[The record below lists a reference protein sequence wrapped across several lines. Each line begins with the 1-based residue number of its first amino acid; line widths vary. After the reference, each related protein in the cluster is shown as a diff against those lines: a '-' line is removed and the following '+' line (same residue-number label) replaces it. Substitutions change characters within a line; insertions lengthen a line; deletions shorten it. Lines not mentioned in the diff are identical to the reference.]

1 MSDETD
7 TPNGRGISRRDALK
21 LLGVA
26 PLTGV
31 LHWTPVEVDRAMRA
45 AQDDAAAP
53 DAKPRFFNAHEY
65 ATVKVLVDI
74 IIPRDERSG
83 SATDAGVPAFMDYM
97 LAQAS
102 ERSRVEMHGGLAW
115 LDTECRTRFG
125 RTFLQSSMSQREGV
139 LDDIAWPKKAK
150 PELSHGVAFFN
161 SFRDLTA
168 AGFFSSEMGHR
179 DVKYQGNVFN
189 PNWNGCPDEVLHQ
202 LGVSYD
208 TDSAKTLGNT
218 HH

>member
-1 MSDETD
+1 MSDD
-7 TPNGRGISRRDALK
+7 SNNPRGISRRDALK
-21 LLGVA
+21 LLGIA
-26 PLTGV
+26 PLTGA
-31 LHWTPVEVDRAMRA
+31 LHWTPADVDRAIRA
-45 AQDDAAAP
+45 VQSEQSEQAAP
-53 DAKPRFFNAHEY
+53 DTKPKFFTAHEY

-102 ERSRVEMHGGLAW
+102 ERTRVEMHGGLAW

-125 RTFLQSSMSQREGV
+125 KTFLQSADTQRSAV
-139 LDDIAWPKKAK
+139 LDDIAWPKKAR

-189 PNWNGCPDEVLHQ
+189 PNWNGCPDEALRQ
-202 LGVSYD
+202 L
-208 TDSAKTLGNT
+208 
-218 HH
+218 